1 MRSAGGGPAQPG
13 PLDLGSGASPRGTG
27 AAEVTDQETLSV
39 DVLLDALWTLGGS
52 DLLLTAGTRPRVR
65 VDGDLRSAPET
76 APLSPA
82 DTERL
87 VASVLTPARRAAF
100 AAGGEI
106 DFSFSWRDTAR
117 IRGSAFRQRGAVAL
131 ALRLM
136 PYRIPSF
143 DELGLPEAVR
153 RFAGLDQGLLL
164 VTGPTGSGKSTTLA
178 SMIDWINTNRPVH
191 VLTIEDPI
199 EYIHQH
205 KLAAVNQREVGAD
218 TDSFASALRSALR
231 EDPDVLLVGE
241 MRDLTSIR
249 FTLTLAETG
258 HLVLATLHTNDTAQA
273 VDRLVDVFPGD
284 QQPQIRLQ
292 LAASLTGIV
301 HQQLVPKIGGGR
313 VAAFE
318 VLTANAAV
326 RNLIR
331 ESKSNQLRN
340 AVVTGQR
347 DGMQTLEASLNA
359 LLKQGSISAEEALSR
374 SLHPADLVLRG

>member
-1 MRSAGGGPAQPG
+1 MIGP
-13 PLDLGSGASPRGTG
+13 
-27 AAEVTDQETLSV
+27 TDQETPSV
-39 DVLLDALWTLGGS
+39 DLLLDVLWTVGGS
-52 DLLLTAGTRPRVR
+52 DLLLTAGTCPRVR
-65 VDGDLRSAPET
+65 VDGELRPAPDT
-76 APLSPA
+76 PPLSPA
-82 DTERL
+82 DTARL
-87 VASVLTPARRAAF
+87 TASVLSTAQQETF
-100 AAGGEI
+100 AKGTDI

-205 KLAAVNQREVGAD
+205 KLAAVDQREVGAD

-241 MRDLTSIR
+241 MRDLASIR

-318 VLTANAAV
+318 VLAANAAV

-331 ESKSNQLRN
+331 ESKTNQLRN

-359 LLKQGSISAEEALSR
+359 LLKRGSISAEDALSR
-374 SLHPADLVLRG
+374 SLHPADLVLRL

>member
-1 MRSAGGGPAQPG
+1 VPDADPS
-13 PLDLGSGASPRGTG
+13 
-27 AAEVTDQETLSV
+27 SV
-39 DVLLDALWTLGGS
+39 DALLAVLWTTGGS
-52 DLLLTAGTRPRVR
+52 DLLLTAGTCARIR
-65 VDGDLRSAPET
+65 VDGELRVVPDT
-76 APLSPA
+76 DRLTPA
-82 DTERL
+82 DTDRMIAE
-87 VASVLTPARRAAF
+87 VLPEPLQAVF
-100 AAGGEI
+100 AAGTDI
-106 DFSFSWRDTAR
+106 DFAFSWREQAR
-117 IRGSAFRQRGAVAL
+117 IRGSAFRQRGSTAL

-153 RFAGLDQGLLL
+153 RFAQLDRGLLL

-191 VLTIEDPI
+191 VITIEDPI
-199 EYIHQH
+199 EYLHHH
-205 KLAAVNQREVGAD
+205 KRAAVDQREVGTD

-241 MRDLTSIR
+241 MRDLASIR

-313 VAAFE
+313 AAAFE
-318 VLTANAAV
+318 VLAANAAV

-359 LLKQGSISAEEALSR
+359 LLRQGSISAEEALSR
-374 SLHPADLVLRG
+374 TLHPADLELRG

>member
-1 MRSAGGGPAQPG
+1 MTGP
-13 PLDLGSGASPRGTG
+13 GTP
-27 AAEVTDQETLSV
+27 SV
-39 DVLLDALWTLGGS
+39 DLLLDVLWTLGGS
-52 DLLLTAGTRPRVR
+52 DLLLTAGTSPRIR
-65 VDGDLRSAPET
+65 VDGELRPAPDT
-76 APLSPA
+76 ASLSPA

-87 VASVLTPARRAAF
+87 TASVLSTPQQATF
-100 AAGGEI
+100 AAGTDI
-106 DFSFSWRDTAR
+106 DFSFSWRETAR

-136 PYRIPSF
+136 PFRIPSF

-153 RFAGLDQGLLL
+153 RFAGLDQGLVL

-178 SMIDWINTNRPVH
+178 AMIDWINTNRPVH

-199 EYIHQH
+199 EYVHHH
-205 KLAAVNQREVGAD
+205 KLAAVDQREVGAD

-241 MRDLTSIR
+241 MRDLDSIR

-258 HLVLATLHTNDTAQA
+258 HLVFATLHTNDTAQA

-313 VAAFE
+313 VATYE
-318 VLTANAAV
+318 VLVANAAV
-326 RNLIR
+326 RNLVR
-331 ESKSNQLRN
+331 ESKANQLRN
-340 AVVTGQR
+340 ALVTGQR

-359 LLKQGSISAEEALSR
+359 LMRQGSISAEEALSR
-374 SLHPADLVLRG
+374 SLHPADLELRG